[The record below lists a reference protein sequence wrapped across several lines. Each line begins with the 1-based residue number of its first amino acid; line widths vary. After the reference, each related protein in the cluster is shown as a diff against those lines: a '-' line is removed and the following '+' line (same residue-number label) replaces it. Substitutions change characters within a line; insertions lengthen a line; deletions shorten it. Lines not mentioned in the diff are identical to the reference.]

1 MAVSGSEAAES
12 RPAAPGLGEIAAAF
26 LKIGALSYGGPAIL
40 GVMQSEIQEERR
52 WLSKEAFLE
61 GLALVNMLPGPPAAQ
76 LSIYIGHAC
85 RGWRGGVVAG
95 LCFML
100 PAFIILMSL
109 TWAYMAYGSFAFAR
123 HAFYGLGPAVLAIFA
138 FAVWRLA
145 KVVARSPAQI
155 AIAATSAVLLAS
167 APIGI
172 APVLLLAGCIG
183 VALYHSRTGGLGAAV
198 VTIVAVAGAHVAH
211 PTAAQV
217 SAAAVEAPGLWQL
230 ALFFLKVGAF
240 TFGGGITI
248 LAFVQ
253 DQMVNQFHWLSDR
266 EFIDGLALGQLTPGP
281 ILMLAA
287 YIGYRLAGATGA
299 VVSACAIFLPAFVLM
314 LSIVPMFTRLKELVW
329 LKAAMRGITS
339 AVIGVLVVSLAR
351 LLPHAAPD
359 VFTLIVFGVTLAAM
373 ILWRARA
380 IPLMLG
386 GAIAGVLVR
395 LRPL

>member
-1 MAVSGSEAAES
+1 VSGTES
-12 RPAAPGLGEIAAAF
+12 RAAAPDAPALAEIAAAF
-26 LKIGALSYGGPAIL
+26 LKIGTLSYGGPAIL

-85 RGWRGGVVAG
+85 RGWRGGVIAG

-100 PAFIILMSL
+100 PAFIILMCL
-109 TWAYMAYGSFAFAR
+109 TCAYMAYGSLAVAR
-123 HAFYGLGPAVLAIFA
+123 DAFYGLGPAVLAIFA

-145 KVVARSPAQI
+145 QAVVKSPAQI
-155 AIAATSAVLLAS
+155 AIAAGSAVLLAS
-167 APIGI
+167 APIDI
-172 APVLLLAGCIG
+172 APVLLLAGSIG
-183 VALYHSRTGGLGAAV
+183 VALYHSRKGGLAAAV
-198 VTIVAVAGAHVAH
+198 ATAVAVVGAHMAH
-211 PTAAQV
+211 PSAAHV
-217 SAAAVEAPGLWQL
+217 SAAAVGAPGLWQL

-253 DQMVNQFHWLSDR
+253 EQVVNQFHWLTAQ

-281 ILMLAA
+281 IAMLAA

-299 VVSACAIFLPAFVLM
+299 VICACAIFLPAFVLM
-314 LSIVPMFTRLKELVW
+314 LSIVPMFTRLKELIW

-359 VFTLIVFGVTLAAM
+359 VFTMIVFGGTLAVM

-395 LRPL
+395 FRPL